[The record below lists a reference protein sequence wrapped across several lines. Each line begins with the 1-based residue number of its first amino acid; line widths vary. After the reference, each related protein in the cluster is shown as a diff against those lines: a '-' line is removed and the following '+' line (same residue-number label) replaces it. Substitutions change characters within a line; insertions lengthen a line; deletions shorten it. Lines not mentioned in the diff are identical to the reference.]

1 MKHKKIILDG
11 RYVPVRM
18 CVACRGFIPQIDLIR
33 VVKSADGEIVVDL
46 SHKAQGRGAYICRNN
61 ACIEK
66 AQKIRGLERGLKS
79 AVAKEVYEE
88 CCTFEK

>member
-1 MKHKKIILDG
+1 MKHKKIRLDG
-11 RYVPVRM
+11 RYIPVRM
-18 CVACRGFIPQIDLIR
+18 CVACRGIKPQADLIR
-33 VVKSADGEIVVDL
+33 VVKSADGEVVTDL
-46 SHKAQGRGAYICRNN
+46 NHKAHGRGAYICRNKS
-61 ACIEK
+61 CIEK

>member
-1 MKHKKIILDG
+1 MKHKKIIENG
-11 RYVPVRM
+11 RYVPVRT
-18 CVACRGFIPQIDLIR
+18 CVACRGVTPQENLIR
-33 VVKSADGEIVVDL
+33 VVKSADGKIVIDL
-46 SHKAQGRGAYICRNN
+46 NHKAQGRGAYICRNKS
-61 ACIEK
+61 CIEK